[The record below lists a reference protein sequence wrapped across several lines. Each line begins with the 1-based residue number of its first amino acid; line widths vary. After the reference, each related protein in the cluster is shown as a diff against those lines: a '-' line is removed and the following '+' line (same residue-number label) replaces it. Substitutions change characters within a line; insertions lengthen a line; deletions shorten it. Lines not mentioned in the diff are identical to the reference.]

1 MPLSSEKK
9 KKRPSPK
16 VGEEEAPGGG
26 VVAQLHS
33 GSGRAAQAGQRFI
46 LGEGHV
52 MPGEEGD
59 TETLSFCPRGQSQG
73 FPSPSPRPGKS
84 EQPADALLTV
94 TVGASGED
102 AGCGRRPE
110 EGLRLG
116 KLASAN
122 WGDPFLVGGC
132 SVMARELTAP
142 VCRWGWGWWVGD
154 QGYWI

>member
-1 MPLSSEKK
+1 M
-9 KKRPSPK
+9 
-16 VGEEEAPGGG
+16 GEEEAPGGG

-84 EQPADALLTV
+84 ERPADALLTV

-116 KLASAN
+116 KLANAN